1 MCFHGENVL
10 CQQELHQRYHLKQTF
25 YLNEALQSC
34 GGALKKCA
42 RHKQEWAAASPV
54 FLTTETWLTPDG
66 WSNTDPL
73 SLNPHGCSS
82 LYPSLHRWMCRPCY
96 WNTPPLNIYKS
107 LYHQNVSMFSVKGNC
122 SWVFQNYAS
131 VFTITCHG
139 LSCNV
144 TQHVLCPSIHSDS
157 DVLKWEAFS

>member
-107 LYHQNVSMFSVKGNC
+107 HQTVFMFSVKGKL
-122 SWVFQNYAS
+122 FM
-131 VFTITCHG
+131 
-139 LSCNV
+139 
-144 TQHVLCPSIHSDS
+144 
-157 DVLKWEAFS
+157 AFSELCLCVDYKPLLALAVMPPSLFWVLQ